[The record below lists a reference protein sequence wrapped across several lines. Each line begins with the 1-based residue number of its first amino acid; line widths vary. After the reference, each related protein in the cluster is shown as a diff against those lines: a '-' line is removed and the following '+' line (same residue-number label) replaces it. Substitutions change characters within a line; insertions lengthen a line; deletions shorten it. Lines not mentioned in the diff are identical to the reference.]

1 MITIAREYLN
11 EKGIAVV
18 DVDVDLQTY
27 FKLCRI
33 WLSPPSVFLGIYIKE
48 TGQVF

>member
-1 MITIAREYLN
+1 MITVDREYVD

-18 DVDVDLQTY
+18 DIAVDLESY

-33 WLSPPSVFLGIYIKE
+33 WLTPPPVFLGIYIKE